1 MNEVADAVKKDAAS
15 HSRTTG
21 ADKTAKTTRT
31 TRTTKQGTAG
41 SSKSNAANTSRKP
54 LAKNVVSKDS
64 KEGKEEKTKPVSA
77 GRKPAPRKTSE
88 KKVAAEADSSAAITV
103 EKGAKPVGNNGPKR
117 NYRNNT
123 GHKKQG
129 KNGKLSIIP
138 LGGLGEVGKNMTAF
152 KYDNQIIVID
162 GGVAFPEDEL
172 LGIDLVIPDYTYL
185 TENRDMVKGFFITHA
200 HEDHI
205 GALPYI
211 LKDIN
216 VPVYGSRLTLGILQ
230 GKLKEHRVG
239 DVKLR
244 EVNPRQTVTVGC
256 FKIEFIRVTHSIP
269 DSFAIAI
276 HTPIGVILHISDFKI
291 DMSPVDGQ
299 FMDLG
304 RIATFGEQGV
314 LLLLADST
322 NVEKEGYTASE
333 TTVGD
338 RLNKLFQNV
347 EGRIILTTFASNIHR
362 IQQAVW
368 AAERTD
374 RKVAIV
380 GRGMQNI
387 STVAS
392 ELGYLKVPEGMMI
405 DISEVNNYPDRNVLI
420 LTTGSQGEPL
430 SGLSRMAT
438 GEHRQVQIMAG
449 DTVII
454 SATPIPGNEKGVA
467 RTIDNLTR
475 LGANVIYGRDQKI
488 HVSGHASQEELK
500 IILNMVKPKFFLPVH
515 GEYRMLEQHAKLAHD
530 SLDMPLENCFVM
542 ENGQVLEI
550 DQKHGR
556 INGRVQAGR
565 ILIDGLGVGDVGSAV
580 LKDRKQLSQDGIV
593 ILIIKI
599 NGQNGKMV
607 GTPDM
612 ISRGFIFVKEHE
624 KLMEEARAKI
634 GAIMTK
640 FEGEGTFDFV
650 GCKNNLRNNLGK
662 FFFDRIQRRPIVE
675 PIIIR
680 L

>member
-1 MNEVADAVKKDAAS
+1 MAEGTAPEKKSAAG
-15 HSRTTG
+15 HGRTTR
-21 ADKTAKTTRT
+21 TSRNTRT
-31 TRTTKQGTAG
+31 TRNSKSAENKKAVSAEALGEGQDRNDSGEKTPIAERKRPATAG
-41 SSKSNAANTSRKP
+41 RRGATKKNATESKT
-54 LAKNVVSKDS
+54 
-64 KEGKEEKTKPVSA
+64 A
-77 GRKPAPRKTSE
+77 GADNGA
-88 KKVAAEADSSAAITV
+88 VASGS
-103 EKGAKPVGNNGPKR
+103 NNGKR
-117 NYRNNT
+117 NYRSG
-123 GHKKQG
+123 GHKKSGG

-162 GGVAFPEDEL
+162 GGLAFPEDEL

-185 TENRDMVKGFFITHA
+185 LENRDMVKGFFITHA

-211 LKDIN
+211 LKDLN

-230 GKLKEHRVG
+230 GKLKEHRLG

-276 HTPIGVILHISDFKI
+276 HTPIGVVLHISDFKI

-299 FMDLG
+299 YMDLG

-347 EGRIILTTFASNIHR
+347 DGRIILTTFASNIHR

-368 AAERTD
+368 AAEKTN

-387 STVAS
+387 GTVAT
-392 ELGYLKVPEGMMI
+392 ELGYLHVPDGMMI
-405 DISEVNNYPDRNVLI
+405 DISEVNNYPDRNILI

-438 GEHRQVQIMAG
+438 GEHRQVQIMEG

-515 GEYRMLEQHAKLAHD
+515 GEYRMLEQHAKLAHA
-530 SLDMPLENCFVM
+530 SLDMPMENCFVM

-550 DQKHGR
+550 DQKHGK

-599 NGQNGKMV
+599 NGQTGKMV
-607 GTPDM
+607 GSPDM

-624 KLMEEARAKI
+624 RLMEEARAKI
-634 GAIMTK
+634 GTIMSK

>member
-1 MNEVADAVKKDAAS
+1 MAAGTAPEKKNG
-15 HSRTTG
+15 TG
-21 ADKTAKTTRT
+21 RSKTTRT
-31 TRTTKQGTAG
+31 TRNTRTTKSTKPAESKKLTEAGAHSEGQDHQDSGEKKAPTSKKRPTAAGRRTAPKKATENNGVAADSTAATAG
-41 SSKSNAANTSRKP
+41 
-54 LAKNVVSKDS
+54 
-64 KEGKEEKTKPVSA
+64 G
-77 GRKPAPRKTSE
+77 GQ
-88 KKVAAEADSSAAITV
+88 
-103 EKGAKPVGNNGPKR
+103 KR
-117 NYRNNT
+117 NYRNN
-123 GHKKQG
+123 GHRKPSG

-162 GGVAFPEDEL
+162 GGLAFPEDEL

-185 TENRDMVKGFFITHA
+185 LENRDMVKGFFITHA

-211 LKDIN
+211 LKDLN

-230 GKLKEHRVG
+230 GKLKEHRLG

-276 HTPIGVILHISDFKI
+276 HTPIGVVLHISDFKI

-299 FMDLG
+299 YMDLG

-368 AAERTD
+368 AAEKTN

-387 STVAS
+387 GTVAT
-392 ELGYLKVPEGMMI
+392 ELGYLHVPEGMMI
-405 DISEVNNYPDRNVLI
+405 DISEVNNYPDRNILI

-438 GEHRQVQIMAG
+438 GEHRQVQIMEG

-515 GEYRMLEQHAKLAHD
+515 GEYRMLEQHAKLAHN
-530 SLDMPLENCFVM
+530 SLDMPMENCFVM

-550 DQKHGR
+550 DQKHGK

-599 NGQNGKMV
+599 NGQTGKMV
-607 GTPDM
+607 GSPDM

-624 KLMEEARAKI
+624 RLMEEARAKI
-634 GAIMTK
+634 GAIMAK

>member
-1 MNEVADAVKKDAAS
+1 MMTTGAAGTEAEKKPAAS
-15 HSRTTG
+15 HSRATRTNRNTRTNKNSKPAESKKTTG
-21 ADKTAKTTRT
+21 AVAQS
-31 TRTTKQGTAG
+31 KQQDA
-41 SSKSNAANTSRKP
+41 S
-54 LAKNVVSKDS
+54 DS
-64 KEGKEEKTKPVSA
+64 
-77 GRKPAPRKTSE
+77 SE
-88 KKVAAEADSSAAITV
+88 KKSTVERKRPTTGRRTAPKKNAADSKAANADNVVAA
-103 EKGAKPVGNNGPKR
+103 VGNGKR
-117 NYRNNT
+117 NYRSG
-123 GHKKQG
+123 GHKKSGG

-162 GGVAFPEDEL
+162 GGLAFPEDEL

-185 TENRDMVKGFFITHA
+185 LENKDMVKGFFITHA

-211 LKDIN
+211 LKDLN

-230 GKLKEHRVG
+230 GKLKEHRLG

-276 HTPIGVILHISDFKI
+276 HTPIGVVLHISDFKI

-299 FMDLG
+299 YMDLG

-347 EGRIILTTFASNIHR
+347 DGRIILTTFASNIHR

-368 AAERTD
+368 AAEKTN

-387 STVAS
+387 GTVAT
-392 ELGYLKVPEGMMI
+392 ELGYLHVPDGMMI
-405 DISEVNNYPDRNVLI
+405 DISEVNNYPDRNILI

-438 GEHRQVQIMAG
+438 GEHRQVQIMEG

-515 GEYRMLEQHAKLAHD
+515 GEYRMLEQHAKLAHT
-530 SLDMPLENCFVM
+530 SLDMPMENCFVM

-550 DQKHGR
+550 DQKHGK

-599 NGQNGKMV
+599 NGQTGKMV
-607 GTPDM
+607 GSPDM

-624 KLMEEARAKI
+624 RLMEEARAKI
-634 GAIMTK
+634 GAIMSK